1 MYLKCTDTYSF
12 SASNVREKHT
22 ALVQTIGTFA
32 EEDETYELLN
42 SLRILLPFIVIVD
55 ALLVAAYLRI
65 IGHEVKSLWV

>member
-1 MYLKCTDTYSF
+1 MKCTDTYSF

-42 SLRILLPFIVIVD
+42 SLSILFPFIVIVD